1 MIIVNHSILIV
12 HLVINKFSKFAAS
25 KNYFFSN
32 IFQAGVR
39 KECDAC
45 AEQIPV
51 ACKTCPEC
59 NHELIPERKDSVGP
73 NSVGR
78 DF

>member
-1 MIIVNHSILIV
+1 M
-12 HLVINKFSKFAAS
+12 
-25 KNYFFSN
+25 
-32 IFQAGVR
+32 R

-73 NSVGR
+73 SSVGR